1 MYEQDYIMRLIK
13 EMVRAVLR
21 LLFHIDMES
30 PTEELLEETES
41 RVELEGLTDMID
53 NGDINGAENRLY
65 AMMEEDADSGCDE
78 TLFRKISSMEKL
90 KIAVLFYSYL
100 NEKEDDFLIEHN
112 FPERKSG
119 RGLEDVLSKF
129 GYEGLDGLF

>member
-1 MYEQDYIMRLIK
+1 MFEQDYIMRLIK
-13 EMVRAVLR
+13 EMVRAILK
-21 LLFHIDMES
+21 LLFRIDVQS

-53 NGDINGAENRLY
+53 NGDINHAENRLY
-65 AMMEEDADSGCDE
+65 AMIEEDMENGSGE
-78 TLFRKISSMEKL
+78 TAFRKISSMEKL

-100 NEKEDDFLIEHN
+100 NEKEDDFLTEHN
-112 FPERKSG
+112 FSREEVKM
-119 RGLEDVLSKF
+119 GLEDVLSKF